1 MWIVLN
7 YYIVSFLVPPGVPFD
22 LKVGSIG
29 ESVVNLEWRQP
40 KDDGGS
46 KILKYIIKKRKDK
59 KSEWERVMSVDGS
72 ERSYQVSGLTQGTEY
87 FFAVS
92 AENKSGPGK
101 LSELPEPVV
110 PKREPS
116 KQIYFNYLLLKQLKK
131 TYPSNIQEFEQQKK
145 FLSYRMT
152 KMLFSDILYITYLI
166 FCSTVFI
173 IFPTTS

>member
-46 KILKYIIKKRKDK
+46 KILKYIIKKKKDK

-92 AENKSGPGK
+92 AENKAGPGK

-116 KQIYFNYLLLKQLKK
+116 KQIYFNYLL
-131 TYPSNIQEFEQQKK
+131 
-145 FLSYRMT
+145 
-152 KMLFSDILYITYLI
+152 
-166 FCSTVFI
+166 
-173 IFPTTS
+173 